1 MHTWQKPQITKK
13 IIEKEVITTSNKA
26 KKVVAP
32 VSKTAP
38 VASKKNDG
46 KKSSWNKG

>member
-1 MHTWQKPQITKK
+1 
-13 IIEKEVITTSNKA
+13 VITTSNKE

-38 VASKKNDG
+38 VASKTDAKKCSG
-46 KKSSWNKG
+46 KSA